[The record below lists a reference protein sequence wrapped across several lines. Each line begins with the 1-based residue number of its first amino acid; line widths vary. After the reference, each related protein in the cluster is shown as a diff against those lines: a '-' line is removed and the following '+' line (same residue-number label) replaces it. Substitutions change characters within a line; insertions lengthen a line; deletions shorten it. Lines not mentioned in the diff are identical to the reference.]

1 MRNHMSPSQR
11 LAVSLIVLAVVS
23 RLLPHPWNVSPMA
36 GIALFG
42 MVALGSRKTA
52 IGVALAAW
60 FMSDLLVNV
69 FIQPS
74 FVEGLSYFW
83 SGTALGV
90 YMGLAWMLWMGSK
103 LGGTQVS
110 GIRVFGYSIA
120 SSLGFYVISNTLV
133 WASSGFYPM
142 NATGYGLALTSG
154 IPFYQTGDLSSSFFL
169 NQVMGDLMYSG
180 ALFGAWSATRRWVP
194 YFA

>member
-1 MRNHMSPSQR
+1 MRIQMTPSQR
-11 LAVSLIVLAVVS
+11 LAATLIVLAVVS

-42 MVALGSRKTA
+42 MVAFGNRMTA
-52 IGVALAAW
+52 IGVAVSAW

-69 FIQPS
+69 LIQPS

-83 SGTALGV
+83 GGTALGV
-90 YMGLAWMLWMGSK
+90 YLGLAWMLWMGST
-103 LGGTQVS
+103 LAGSQAT
-110 GIRVFGYSIA
+110 GIRVMGFSLA
-120 SSLGFYVISNTLV
+120 SSLGFFVISNTLV

-142 NATGYGLALTSG
+142 NLAGLGLALTAG
-154 IPFYQTGDLSSSFFL
+154 IPFYQAGDVSSSFFL
-169 NQVMGDLMYSG
+169 NQVVGDLLYTG
-180 ALFGAWSATRRWVP
+180 ALFGAHSAARRWVP

>member
-1 MRNHMSPSQR
+1 MRNHISPSQR

-103 LGGTQVS
+103 LAGTQVS

-133 WASSGFYPM
+133 WASPGFYPM
-142 NATGYGLALTSG
+142 NATGYGLALTAG

-169 NQVMGDLMYSG
+169 NQVVGDLMYSG